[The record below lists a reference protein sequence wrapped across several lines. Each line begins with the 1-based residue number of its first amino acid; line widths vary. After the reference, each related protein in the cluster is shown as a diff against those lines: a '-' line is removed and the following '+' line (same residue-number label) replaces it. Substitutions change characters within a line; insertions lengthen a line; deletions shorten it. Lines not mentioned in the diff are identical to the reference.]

1 MKVVFEFLKKI
12 FKKNKH
18 KIKRTKETTYINIC
32 KKFKAGGV
40 PISIYEDN
48 PEKTITTLHLGRK
61 EFYTKEHIYDLRIC
75 RYFEGKIQKLYGT
88 IEQATNA
95 FMSVLYID
103 LIDCGQVFPK
113 AYKEAFKEKLSLEK
127 FEEIFL
133 ANANSLAKVL
143 QFTPPITPEEA
154 WQKILEY
161 RKNLE

>member
-1 MKVVFEFLKKI
+1 MVFDFFKNM
-12 FKKNKH
+12 FKKKH
-18 KIKRTKETTYINIC
+18 ITKRTKETTYLNLC
-32 KKFKAGGV
+32 KKFKDGGI
-40 PISIYEDN
+40 PIDIPFEN
-48 PEKTITTLHLGRK
+48 PQDAIFMLHLGRK
-61 EFYTKEHIYDLRIC
+61 EFYTKEHIFDLRIC